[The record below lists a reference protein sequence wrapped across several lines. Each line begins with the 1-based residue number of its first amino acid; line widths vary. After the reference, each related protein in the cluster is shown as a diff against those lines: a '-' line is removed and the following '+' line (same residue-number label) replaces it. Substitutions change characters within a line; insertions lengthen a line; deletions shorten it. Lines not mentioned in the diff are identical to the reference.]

1 MRSNA
6 RKKGYKV
13 HLKII
18 WTPIGPGDR
27 SQKVL
32 VEQQN
37 TTGVFYE
44 LGPVTHDHQG
54 VYTCHT
60 VPQPDTFT
68 HDWHDIIWVA
78 VVTVALVS
86 PVLPVMEGDNVT
98 LSCIHRNRTTKII
111 DTGFQAFYYKNG
123 KLMRQ
128 SDKLSANVNF
138 RSVTKDDEGLY
149 KCNHLA
155 WGSSHDS
162 YLTVIGTVDRL
173 TGTVERPPGEEGG
186 VLESTMWKD
195 NIDTEN
201 GVEAQ
206 LYSPVSWREYFDQ
219 MEDVSVG
226 PADSRE
232 SFRVY
237 KAGTCGPLLVL
248 LHGGGHSALSWA
260 VCTTAISSRV
270 SCRVFA
276 MDLRGHGATQVGQCD
291 DFSTQ
296 TMSRDVAN
304 VVQACYGETPPPTVL
319 IGHGVG
325 GAIAVH
331 AASNMLLPTIVG
343 LVAIDVVEGSAM
355 EVLHSMQ
362 SFLKGRPKSFKSME
376 CAIEWSVKSGQ
387 IQNLESARVSVVGQI
402 KKCQVEEVVSPE
414 RASPVVDVVV
424 EGNEEFYDQNHINVK
439 ENTTPEVDL
448 SDNQSVFN
456 WRIDLS
462 KAEKYW
468 DGWFRGTSNLF
479 LGCNLPKLLL
489 LAGVD
494 RLDRDLTI
502 GQMQGCRL
510 AQNVAL

>member
-343 LVAIDVVEGSAM
+343 LVAMDVVEGSAM

-376 CAIEWSVKSGQ
+376 CAIEWRS
-387 IQNLESARVSVVGQI
+387 E
-402 KKCQVEEVVSPE
+402 VEEVVSPE